1 MQLKKTL
8 RKNVQKIKIIL
19 NIGNVS
25 RFYCFQGINYLTLS
39 QIKHRMDEKIIH
51 ICQESL
57 KYFLANGVKNSSMDN
72 LSKHL
77 RMSKKTLYQYVN
89 NKEDLLYKVL
99 DTIRKYHDESKHNS
113 WKEGKNAIE
122 ILFNVSRKIYEFQ
135 IQVKNPFRFDLE
147 KYYPQLWEK
156 FQKDMREKAQ
166 KYFHENLQQGISEG
180 LYRDD
185 IDVDM
190 TSTLYMAKIDGVHHD
205 FAKNPEKYTYRQ
217 LFEVLFEHQIRAIA
231 TTEGLQFLE
240 KEIENLK
247 FNL

>member
-1 MQLKKTL
+1 
-8 RKNVQKIKIIL
+8 
-19 NIGNVS
+19 
-25 RFYCFQGINYLTLS
+25 
-39 QIKHRMDEKIIH
+39 MDEKTIH
-51 ICQESL
+51 ICKESL
-57 KYFLANGVKNSSMDN
+57 KYFLENGVKNSSMDD

-77 RMSKKTLYQYVN
+77 RMSKKTLYQHVD
-89 NKEDLLYKVL
+89 NKEDLLQKVL
-99 DTIRKYHDESKHNS
+99 DTIRKYHNETSHDA
-113 WKEGKNAIE
+113 WKENKNAIE
-122 ILFNVSRKIYEFQ
+122 ILFLVSQKIYEYQ
-135 IQVKNPFRFDLE
+135 ISVKNPFRFDLE

-156 FQKDMREKAQ
+156 FQIDMRNKAQ
-166 KYFHENLQQGISEG
+166 KYFKENLQQGILEG

-231 TTEGLQFLE
+231 TAEGLSFLE

-247 FNL
+247 FVQ